1 MNNNNNNNNNNDN
14 NNNNNDNNNNNSK
27 GDNSLTDHF
36 KQCICPEK
44 LFYSSSNNI
53 IYSNLSMSCYHYLN
67 CIHSSTHK
75 NNSHTYLYI
84 FVGNHDLPF
93 CTHHNLKQSR
103 NIKI

>member
-1 MNNNNNNNNNNDN
+1 MNNNNNNDN
-14 NNNNNDNNNNNSK
+14 NNNDNNNNNNNNNSK

-84 FVGNHDLPF
+84 FVGNHNLPF